1 MFPRGIA
8 FPLFNLPYC
17 VEKLKSRKNNCSL
30 IFFHRYVQP
39 SLLSITISKSSF
51 IWFTVVLCIIAWVFI
66 DFYLQK
72 FTSHISLDMLCVLGA
87 GGCDCLLVPTDGH
100 LTPTRV
106 SGREEARRGRDTPGL
121 ARAVCR
127 VSSVPRTR
135 STKLASSHQSQSVPA
150 RLPCLPKTINTRFLA
165 TSVPFTLI
173 WRK

>member
-51 IWFTVVLCIIAWVFI
+51 IWFTVVICIIAWVFI

-106 SGREEARRGRDTPGL
+106 SGREEARERHPWSGP
-121 ARAVCR
+121 C
-127 VSSVPRTR
+127 
-135 STKLASSHQSQSVPA
+135 
-150 RLPCLPKTINTRFLA
+150 RLPSELCA
-165 TSVPFTLI
+165 QDSQH
-173 WRK
+173 